1 MSLFLS
7 FSQLFPAI
15 FKMKEN
21 AFMQSAIKV
30 FLGFFDMG
38 HTHLPKEELLIY
50 VCGINELISFRSRDC

>member
-1 MSLFLS
+1 MSFFLS

-15 FKMKEN
+15 FKMTEN

-50 VCGINELISFRSRDC
+50 VCGINE